1 MKENKVNDDKEIM
14 DKALDAVAGG
24 SQRDL
29 IVQAIMNADGFKEE
43 WKNHHDP
50 NGVCKWDGEFF
61 VFLNDLYGFKRTN
74 EIIDRFGSQEEMF
87 SNK

>member
-50 NGVCKWDGEFF
+50 NGV
-61 VFLNDLYGFKRTN
+61 
-74 EIIDRFGSQEEMF
+74 IDRFGSQEEMF

>member
-43 WKNHHDP
+43 WKKP
-50 NGVCKWDGEFF
+50 SGINGAWDGEFYM
-61 VFLNDLYGFKRTN
+61 FLNNLYGSKRTDA
-74 EIIDRFGSQEEMF
+74 IIDRFGSQENMF
-87 SNK
+87 IDK

>member
-43 WKNHHDP
+43 WKNHRDP

-61 VFLNDLYGFKRTN
+61 VFLNDLYGYKRTN